1 MCSTY
6 RFLPISRQNLTLPR
20 ITNSHQVLNS
30 FQLFMDLISDS
41 FYVYHVT
48 FSRSWDPSSCLKG
61 LTLTLSGCRNDV
73 SLLWMRTK
81 SACWSEADQKS
92 LPSSTF
98 PLREAIQLQNG
109 KTGSSVLWSSEL
121 MNWCCFG
128 SVTLYR
134 IFFFLLMDRN
144 LFTQSPWP
152 YFSHR

>member
-81 SACWSEADQKS
+81 KCLLVRSRSEKPPEFHLSTQGSHPTTEWQNWPFCS
-92 LPSSTF
+92 LELGTH
-98 PLREAIQLQNG
+98 
-109 KTGSSVLWSSEL
+109 EL
-121 MNWCCFG
+121 M
-128 SVTLYR
+128 
-134 IFFFLLMDRN
+134 LLWECHA
-144 LFTQSPWP
+144 L
-152 YFSHR
+152 